1 MGRFVLEARTGERC
15 SHVLWEE
22 EVRMKMSNSLVLV
35 VENNAAVLAGLRRL
49 LQSAHYRVRAFS
61 SLRDIREL
69 LPESDSP
76 SCAIVDL
83 DLPRGGGIAVQTFL
97 NETYPGMP
105 VIFVSTHADVP
116 SSVRVMKAGALDL
129 LVTPLDEHTLLTDVR
144 NAVAQERRAHE
155 DRQQLADIR
164 KHIETL
170 TRREAQVLECL
181 LRGLLNKQ
189 TAAELGTCE
198 KTIKV
203 HRGRIM
209 RKMQVQ
215 SIAQLVQRVM
225 RVRGSMAPLAL
236 QPPTP
241 RPRSRRYVRPSAN

>member
-1 MGRFVLEARTGERC
+1 
-15 SHVLWEE
+15 
-22 EVRMKMSNSLVLV
+22 MKMSNSLVLV

-69 LPESDSP
+69 LPGSDSP

-83 DLPRGGGIAVQTFL
+83 DLPGNSGIAVQTFL

-105 VIFVSTHADVP
+105 VIFVGTRADVP
-116 SSVRVMKAGALDL
+116 SSVRVMKAGALNIL
-129 LVTPLDEHTLLTDVR
+129 LTPLDEQTLRRDIR
-144 NAVAQERRAHE
+144 NAVAQERRTRE
-155 DRQQLADIR
+155 DRRQLADIR
-164 KHIETL
+164 KRIETL

-203 HRGRIM
+203 HRARIM
-209 RKMQVQ
+209 RKMEVE
-215 SIAQLVQRVM
+215 SIAQLVQRVI
-225 RVRGSMAPLAL
+225 RVRGTPASPAPQPQTLHTGGRRNVRPLA
-236 QPPTP
+236 
-241 RPRSRRYVRPSAN
+241 N